1 MGYRIVFFVLLLV
14 ILPSLFSLQR
24 IVFPDVTENTDD
36 RSQIKKKMNIAGLD
50 SVTADRRPLLAETI
64 QDIFQAAPDKGD
76 NIYDG
81 DGEMLTKR
89 VSDYDYYYDSNN
101 FTRKHLKLNFMF
113 IFLFLNLQNIV
124 LNSHQHVRCCVK
136 CAHKEVLWPH

>member
-81 DGEMLTKR
+81 EMLTKR
-89 VSDYDYYYDSNN
+89 VSDYDSSN